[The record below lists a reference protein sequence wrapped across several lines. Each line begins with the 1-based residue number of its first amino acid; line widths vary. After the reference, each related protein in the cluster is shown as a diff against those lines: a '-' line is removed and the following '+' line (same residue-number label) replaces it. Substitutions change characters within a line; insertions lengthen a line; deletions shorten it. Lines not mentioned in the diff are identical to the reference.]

1 MKRKIIALCLIVAM
15 LGVAVIS
22 GTMAYFTDT
31 AEAVN
36 VMTIGSV
43 KIEQIEQQRAEDGK
57 TLVDFVQGK
66 QLVPAVGSIDT
77 YIDLEGT
84 ETTSHASAYKFLAT
98 KDASGNLKPL
108 ANAIDKI
115 VSVENTGRSD
125 AYVRTIFAFEVVE
138 AVSEVEGVD
147 ADKTIKFMRNDGKN
161 TDTDDTTPGNSDW
174 TWEWHDQV
182 ITVNGQKYALAVVTH
197 EAVLAP
203 KATTIPSL
211 LQIYMKSNVGQ
222 EYAAKLGD
230 TYDVLAISQ
239 AVQASGFDSAAAALN
254 EAFGAPTGLADD
266 NVTMNAVEWLSKL
279 IIPTVVET
287 ADELQAALDAATGT
301 ATITLGDDIAGNVTA
316 TQKPGVKIVIDGNG
330 KSFDGAI
337 TVDGKSARYED
348 AAITIQNVNFK
359 AAETAI
365 PGDTAFINLGVSG
378 NNNTRYTNNVTVS
391 NCTFDAAAEI
401 RVAAVKSYTGGDKNL
416 TVENCTVSEKI
427 HSLLQVANVEEGL
440 VISGCKVYSKNGINL
455 NYTPTA
461 VISDCTFDVRG
472 YAVRVGVNG
481 TVGGAEKSFTLKNNT
496 MESTC
501 EASDDA
507 VIVIRDNAALA
518 TITLENTTLTG
529 TRDILGGT
537 SANIIKK

>member
-66 QLVPAVGSIDT
+66 QLVPAVGSINT
-77 YIDLEGT
+77 YIDLEGK
-84 ETTSHASAYKFLAT
+84 ETDSYNSAYKFLAT
-98 KDASGNLKPL
+98 KDAASGNLKPL

-182 ITVNGQKYALAVVTH
+182 ITVNDQKYALAVVTH

-279 IIPTVVET
+279 IIPTVVES
-287 ADELQAALDAATGT
+287 ADELAAAIANGGSIVLGADLSVDADTTMQVAAGKTVNLDLNGN
-301 ATITLGDDIAGNVTA
+301 TITAVSDMTGANRNLFDVNGAGAV
-316 TQKPGVKIVIDGNG
+316 
-330 KSFDGAI
+330 
-337 TVDGKSARYED
+337 
-348 AAITIQNVNFK
+348 
-359 AAETAI
+359 
-365 PGDTAFINLGVSG
+365 L
-378 NNNTRYTNNVTVS
+378 TVS
-391 NCTFDAAAEI
+391 NGTINYSHTGANMAWGNSTNVFNVTGGGVLNIKDATIVNAGGSDMAFCVHLNNWGEVTLNADNVVFESTYMAVRAFNSGYDMNNITITNSTLKGNYGLWVHNYTAADFGNDQAKADAAAA
-401 RVAAVKSYTGGDKNL
+401 R
-416 TVENCTVSEKI
+416 
-427 HSLLQVANVEEGL
+427 
-440 VISGCKVYSKNGINL
+440 L
-455 NYTPTA
+455 N
-461 VISDCTFDVRG
+461 FDVF
-472 YAVRVGVNG
+472 NG
-481 TVGGAEKSFTLKNNT
+481 TNTFNTATAAGRLGFTNSIKL
-496 MESTC
+496 
-501 EASDDA
+501 DA
-507 VIVIRDNAALA
+507 NGDPIA
-518 TITLENTTLTG
+518 
-529 TRDILGGT
+529 
-537 SANIIKK
+537 